1 MKRIVLLPILIAS
14 LSALLVAQ
22 TSQQGTI
29 VRMRMT
35 DCMPTEHGFMTMM
48 SGGAAVQ
55 ASTGMQCPEYV
66 MVTGNVVY
74 AISGKTSDELLPLAE
89 ATNFRLLKNEMLIH
103 VDDSGKESHFR
114 IKAMITRAEWDRT
127 QSTQGA
133 QLTQSRSLDTT
144 ALRNEQ

>member
-14 LSALLVAQ
+14 LSAVLVAQ
-22 TSQQGTI
+22 SSQQGSI

-48 SGGAAVQ
+48 SGGAVQ
-55 ASTGMQCPEYV
+55 ASTGMLCPEYV
-66 MVTGNVVY
+66 MVTRNVVY

-89 ATNFRLLKNEMLIH
+89 ATNFRLQKNEMLIH

-114 IKAMITRAEWDRT
+114 IKAMITRAEWDRSQSAPAT
-127 QSTQGA
+127 QMA
-133 QLTQSRSLDTT
+133 QAHSLDTT
-144 ALRNEQ
+144 ALRDQQ